1 MCFLLPLMLHIN
13 MCSIDLIKSKILDF
27 GIEKV
32 KFPWFFQYKLREK
45 NLKKWFVSVI
55 VIMAYRVKH
64 VVMYF
69 D

>member
-32 KFPWFFQYKLREK
+32 KFPRFFQYKLREK
-45 NLKKWFVSVI
+45 KLKK
-55 VIMAYRVKH
+55 
-64 VVMYF
+64 
-69 D
+69 

>member
-13 MCSIDLIKSKILDF
+13 IYSIDLIKPKILDF

-32 KFPWFFQYKLREK
+32 KFPRFFQYKLRAK
-45 NLKKWFVSVI
+45 NKKNWFVSVI
-55 VIMAYRVKH
+55 VIMAYQVGH